1 MPAVLNAANEIA
13 VERFLAEDLAYREIP
28 ELVASVMDAHE
39 HAPAASVDVLLAAD
53 GWARDAARRGGI
65 EPKGRAAVRH

>member
-28 ELVASVMDAHE
+28 LLVSAVMDAHE
-39 HAPAASVDVLLAAD
+39 HAAASSLDVLLAAD
-53 GWARDAARRGGI
+53 AWARDAARRGGLTV
-65 EPKGRAAVRH
+65 EGRAAAQR